1 MAIEHKIK
9 QLFQDSLIIL
19 QNLSLATHQFSL
31 HLKYKLY
38 FNIFAIWF
46 NYKQGHYTSCSK

>member
-9 QLFQDSLIIL
+9 QLFQDSLIII
-19 QNLSLATHQFSL
+19 QNLSLAPHQFSL
-31 HLKYKLY
+31 HLNYKLC

-46 NYKQGHYTSCSK
+46 NHKQGYYTSYSK